1 MDWLV
6 LIALGV
12 IGNVLS
18 TLITDAIHR
27 RRDKKRAGDS
37 SWHLVRCRVCQPG
50 DISGDY
56 RDLLKTS
63 ERVYLVTAAITKER
77 ALLWVVLRR
86 R

>member
-18 TLITDAIHR
+18 TLITDVIHH

-37 SWHLVRCRVCQPG
+37 S
-50 DISGDY
+50 
-56 RDLLKTS
+56 
-63 ERVYLVTAAITKER
+63 
-77 ALLWVVLRR
+77 
-86 R
+86 